1 MKKTLLLFTLL
12 SPCLSAFAQI
22 LPNVNHCGFDK
33 ARKALENSGHHSHHT
48 SVPRAGLPECV
59 VIPVVVHLYGQVM
72 NGYPVNEEII
82 AGAFEM
88 LNADFHG
95 LNNDFDL
102 VHQDFLALRESMPQ
116 IEFVLAQKDLEG
128 NPFDGIV
135 YHPVAAGYANWQG
148 YDEQVQA
155 DAWDNYRYM
164 NLYVMNDLYDDG
176 STNNSGYAYFPNE
189 WMSDNNLD
197 RIVYNGAYLGANCD
211 WEPEFAST
219 LTHEY
224 GHWLNLYHT
233 FADGCAEPNDEVP
246 DTPMCDFFGD
256 NYDCHPNSFST
267 GPVNCEGE
275 LINTE
280 NYMDY
285 SGAYGCYRMFTQGQ
299 VERMFDALYH
309 PSRFPLWQEE
319 NLILTGLD
327 EYCEPGVSVSEIT
340 KESATVIYPQPAT
353 ERLHIQFARILNTNI
368 YVEVFDLL
376 GASPRG
382 EFHSLSNGLLVLDVS
397 GWSAGTYFV
406 RIPELGVGEKVLINN

>member
-1 MKKTLLLFTLL
+1 
-12 SPCLSAFAQI
+12 
-22 LPNVNHCGFDK
+22 
-33 ARKALENSGHHSHHT
+33 
-48 SVPRAGLPECV
+48 
-59 VIPVVVHLYGQVM
+59 
-72 NGYPVNEEII
+72 
-82 AGAFEM
+82 
-88 LNADFHG
+88 
-95 LNNDFDL
+95 
-102 VHQDFLALRESMPQ
+102 
-116 IEFVLAQKDLEG
+116 
-128 NPFDGIV
+128 
-135 YHPVAAGYANWQG
+135 
-148 YDEQVQA
+148 
-155 DAWDNYRYM
+155 
-164 NLYVMNDLYDDG
+164 
-176 STNNSGYAYFPNE
+176 
-189 WMSDNNLD
+189 
-197 RIVYNGAYLGANCD
+197 
-211 WEPEFAST
+211 
-219 LTHEY
+219 
-224 GHWLNLYHT
+224 
-233 FADGCAEPNDEVP
+233 
-246 DTPMCDFFGD
+246 MCDFFGD